1 MAKAKTPTKTKTPTK
16 PSLLT
21 RTQVKQVAKLRKR
34 DKLTGTAQA
43 PTNASMEQFRLEME
57 ATRADPFVIG
67 KAYLVRTVT
76 MIVTGRVVRVV
87 NNLLVMEDAA
97 WIADTGRFSDALKTG
112 ALSEIEP
119 AEGQVLVG
127 LGAIVDVY
135 EWNHELPREQK

>member
-1 MAKAKTPTKTKTPTK
+1 MAKAKTPTK

-21 RTQVKQVAKLRKR
+21 RTQVKQAAKLGKR
-34 DKLTGTAQA
+34 TGAAEFQA
-43 PTNASMEQFRLEME
+43 GYRQLE
-57 ATRADPFVIG
+57 AAVADPFVIG

-76 MIVTGRVVRVV
+76 MIVTGRVVRVA
-87 NNLLVMEDAA
+87 NNLLVLEDAA

-119 AEGQVLVG
+119 AEGQVFVG

-135 EWNHELPREQK
+135 EWSHKLPREQK

>member
-1 MAKAKTPTKTKTPTK
+1 MAKAKTPTKP
-16 PSLLT
+16 T
-21 RTQVKQVAKLRKR
+21 RTQAKQIAKAG
-34 DKLTGTAQA
+34 KLTGAATYSGKTAEHVRQ
-43 PTNASMEQFRLEME
+43 EME
-57 ATRADPFVIG
+57 AIRADPFVIG

-87 NNLLVMEDAA
+87 NGLLVLEDAA

-112 ALSEIEP
+112 VLSEIEP